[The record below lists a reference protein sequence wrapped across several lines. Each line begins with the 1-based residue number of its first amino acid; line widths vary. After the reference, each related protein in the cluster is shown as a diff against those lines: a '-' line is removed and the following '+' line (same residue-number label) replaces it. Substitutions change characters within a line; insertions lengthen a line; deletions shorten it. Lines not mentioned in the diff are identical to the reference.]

1 MQLGL
6 LWGAQLCGW
15 DYIGR
20 ELAWLPGPKPP
31 GARLLGPRLL
41 GPRLLGARLL
51 GARLLGPKLLGAR
64 LLGPRLLGPRLLGA
78 RLMTNPGLLMVLG
91 LLLGL
96 RLVLRGPRLPG
107 LGIRLG

>member
-1 MQLGL
+1 MGRSCVA
-6 LWGAQLCGW
+6 GI
-15 DYIGR
+15 IGR
-20 ELAWLPGPKPP
+20 ELAWLPGPKQP
-31 GARLLGPRLL
+31 GARLL

-51 GARLLGPKLLGAR
+51 GPK
-64 LLGPRLLGPRLLGA
+64 LLGA

-96 RLVLRGPRLPG
+96 RLVLQGPRLPG

>member
-31 GARLLGPRLL
+31 GARLLGP
-41 GPRLLGARLL
+41 GLL